1 MLQNFQV
8 NCKAAGCTVI
18 EILSSLF
25 KGDRLSEYTCYSND
39 SVGTLRTIEDFLTKW
54 MQLYIKLF
62 CFALLH
68 TKKKEKRSTNKKR
81 HIHKEDNLCV
91 IRNQVSRVLIMPVP
105 KPNLKSAGS

>member
-1 MLQNFQV
+1 MSQNFQV

-68 TKKKEKRSTNKKR
+68 TKKKEKKYKQKEAHTQKR
-81 HIHKEDNLCV
+81 
-91 IRNQVSRVLIMPVP
+91 
-105 KPNLKSAGS
+105 